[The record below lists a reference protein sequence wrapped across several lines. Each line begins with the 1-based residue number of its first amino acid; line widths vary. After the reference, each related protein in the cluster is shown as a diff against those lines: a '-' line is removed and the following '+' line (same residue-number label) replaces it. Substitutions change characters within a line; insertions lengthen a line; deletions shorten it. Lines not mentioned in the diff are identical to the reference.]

1 MLQITILLDHSNSI
15 TFSPSVK
22 LSLYTFLIQVLTKL
36 RVSTKK
42 TLYRIGAFGSRA
54 CSLVPCPKER
64 RPFLYEVRELSVSP
78 HQEWTENAKEEI
90 LTVLQ
95 GQPFPPLGH
104 TDIRAVLKLAC
115 QGKHAADH
123 IVVITSWP
131 PTSVPETWEVMQSV
145 ASVTLVNLEGEHPSG
160 KQVLPL
166 LKSLWWVDKNTAE
179 RLAKKLHFATFA
191 ALKTKITEEEEV
203 KKLTVFEKKQLDMIE
218 YLFHYLPLEAVYDG
232 HV

>member
-1 MLQITILLDHSNSI
+1 MLNITILLDHSNPI
-15 TFSPSVK
+15 TFCPFVK
-22 LSLYTFLIQVLTKL
+22 SALYAFLTQVLTKL

-54 CSLVPCPKER
+54 CSLVPCPKDR

-78 HQEWTENAKEEI
+78 HQEWTEHAKEEI

-104 TDIRAVLKLAC
+104 NDIRAVLKLAC
-115 QGKHAADH
+115 NGKHAADH
-123 IVVITSWP
+123 VVVITCWP
-131 PTSVPETWEVMQSV
+131 KKSVPDTWAVMQSV
-145 ASVTLVNLEGEHPSG
+145 ASVTLVNLKGEKPSG

-179 RLAKKLHFATFA
+179 RLAKKLYFATYA
-191 ALKTKITEEEEV
+191 ALTTKHKEDVET
-203 KKLTVFEKKQLDMIE
+203 LTVFEKKQLDTIQH
-218 YLFHYLPLEAVYDG
+218 LFQALPLKG
-232 HV
+232 CL